1 VEEEE
6 NGDADE
12 AERED
17 AGWWSCLRWTFTNL
31 PALQDIGCSLQRIEL
46 LPGSM

>member
-1 VEEEE
+1 MMRSGRRDGWGVEEEE

-17 AGWWSCLRWTFTNL
+17 AGWWSCLH
-31 PALQDIGCSLQRIEL
+31 
-46 LPGSM
+46 